1 MSHFVKVHVQ
11 GLDYK
16 GRLACYQ
23 LLLELL
29 QVRFEGLRLLLCF
42 CWVQCKRLNSND
54 LCLCWCVMDS
64 CVDWQGGS
72 REGCLGG
79 RRSVQSLCC

>member
-1 MSHFVKVHVQ
+1 VPGCTALLQRHRTPGLAPLPAADASKLVSSFVKVHVQ

-29 QVRFEGLRLLLCF
+29 QVRG
-42 CWVQCKRLNSND
+42 
-54 LCLCWCVMDS
+54 
-64 CVDWQGGS
+64 
-72 REGCLGG
+72 
-79 RRSVQSLCC
+79 